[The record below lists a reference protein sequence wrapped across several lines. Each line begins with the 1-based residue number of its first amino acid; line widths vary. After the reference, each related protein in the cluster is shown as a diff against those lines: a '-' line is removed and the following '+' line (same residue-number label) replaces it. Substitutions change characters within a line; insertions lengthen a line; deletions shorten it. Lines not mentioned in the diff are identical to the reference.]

1 MKVRR
6 RKGVA
11 NRPGPEPC
19 GGVREGAA
27 EASAGEIAGQPLSRA
42 IGIVGV
48 PTPLSYAEGNT
59 EGSVIRELSKDPTRS
74 KTLCMRR
81 SLTHRNWETSSEP
94 TQEVGVVGAPEK
106 ADGRNAGVHADEELD
121 ACVVPMNGPNNGG
134 ASTAPPA
141 EDPEGKVGS
150 QEERWPIPRAPDTA
164 PDQRVDG
171 LGQRT

>member
-27 EASAGEIAGQPLSRA
+27 EASAGETAGQPSSRA
-42 IGIVGV
+42 IGFVGV

-59 EGSVIRELSKDPTRS
+59 EGSVIREPPEDPTRS

-81 SLTHRNWETSSEP
+81 SLSHRNWETSLEP

-106 ADGRNAGVHADEELD
+106 ADGRNAGVHADEESD

-134 ASTAPPA
+134 ASIASPA
-141 EDPEGKVGS
+141 EDPEGRRAAKRNAG
-150 QEERWPIPRAPDTA
+150 PIPRAPDTA

-171 LGQRT
+171 PGQRT